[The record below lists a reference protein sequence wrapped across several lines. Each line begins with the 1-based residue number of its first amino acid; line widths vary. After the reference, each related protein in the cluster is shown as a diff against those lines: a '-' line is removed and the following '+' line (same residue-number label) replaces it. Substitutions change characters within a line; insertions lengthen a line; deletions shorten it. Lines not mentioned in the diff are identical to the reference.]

1 MYVKVRIL
9 TANGG
14 HWLNIQKMRTCFKRV
29 VFAMLF
35 MAMALSLSAHDIEQ
49 DGIYYDVVSISELT
63 VKAVGL
69 AGNKEGDVV
78 IPEQIVLNGRNLSV
92 LSVADEFAKN
102 NKKIT
107 NLTILTQG
115 KIGVS
120 AFQGCSN
127 LYSVTISDTLVSA
140 YAFSGCSLLETVDA
154 KNLTSIEVCA
164 FSNCTSLITCDFPSV
179 KEIKESAFYNC
190 SMLEH
195 LLLPMAEKIGDN
207 AFENCLQLSAF
218 ELTNSVKETG
228 YDVFK
233 NCKNLQSIVI
243 GNGITLLNDIFS
255 GCNNLQYVKIVD
267 SKKELCIGRVGNRTC
282 VYDGEGYTNSSP
294 HYWYEPSRSMFSK
307 SNNIKEV
314 YIGRNLITECFRYK
328 ESYQSGAY
336 YYDYQHVIPNPAFS
350 NSKVEKVIFGPEV
363 TRVPTTYPIPEINSS
378 KNIYVRDTWDGAFQ
392 NCTNLVEVIN
402 LAQLNIPENAFKGC
416 VKLTSITSDARSIG
430 QSAFEGCSALEALT
444 LGRKIEKI
452 GSNAIK
458 DCTSLK
464 TINIASMTPPSCEA
478 DFPALNYIQTQVN
491 IPYETASLY
500 QNADYWKNFWGLTE
514 NIISDFTLDNI
525 VYRKVSDNVVAVC
538 GNKLTTGS
546 AVKLPEKVSFQGF
559 DFDVT
564 SINYH
569 AFYNCANLKSIVVPN
584 SVKDIEEEAF
594 YGSGLRT
601 VTLPNSIKTIK
612 KETFRDCK
620 SLYSVTFPSGINSI
634 GEAAFYGCGFISMKI
649 PNTVEVIQ
657 KSTFE
662 KCSKLENVE
671 IPLSVTKIEDS
682 AFCGC
687 NLGDEILIPNSVTSL
702 GNACFSSTAL
712 RTVTIPNSV
721 TEMGTYVFGSSH
733 LETVNWS
740 KGLSVIPA
748 STFYDTY
755 IKSIS
760 IPDWVTE
767 IGERAFGWCY
777 YLREVNIP
785 QSVTTIGE
793 SAFENCEFLPSIN
806 LPSSVIKFGKNIF
819 HYCHHLKK
827 VTFEDGD
834 DMLSFSSGDLDT
846 SSTVYNTTIKY
857 YYGGFYDTKIED
869 LYIGSSLSDKP
880 RYSLSGKLLESYDG
894 PFSKMERLKK
904 LTIGKNVSTLG
915 PRQEYI
921 AQVKANITPGSFKF
935 CTAIDTVIV
944 EATNPP
950 IGAEFTDSVYQHSTL
965 IVPEG
970 CIDAYRQTDGWKEF
984 CNIFTPSTTDI
995 KGYMYDLEK
1004 IKIEHNSSG
1013 INILN
1018 ATNSDVYIYNIMGVL
1033 IYKSRNYKD
1042 EVIPLKRGQYLV
1054 KINEKTI
1061 KIIY

>member
-1 MYVKVRIL
+1 
-9 TANGG
+9 
-14 HWLNIQKMRTCFKRV
+14 MRTCFKRV

-282 VYDGEGYTNSSP
+282 VYDDEGYTNSSP

-634 GEAAFYGCGFISMKI
+634 GEAAF
-649 PNTVEVIQ
+649 
-657 KSTFE
+657 
-662 KCSKLENVE
+662 
-671 IPLSVTKIEDS
+671 
-682 AFCGC
+682 
-687 NLGDEILIPNSVTSL
+687 
-702 GNACFSSTAL
+702 
-712 RTVTIPNSV
+712 
-721 TEMGTYVFGSSH
+721 
-733 LETVNWS
+733 
-740 KGLSVIPA
+740 
-748 STFYDTY
+748 
-755 IKSIS
+755 
-760 IPDWVTE
+760 
-767 IGERAFGWCY
+767 
-777 YLREVNIP
+777 
-785 QSVTTIGE
+785 
-793 SAFENCEFLPSIN
+793 ENCKFLPSIN

-1018 ATNSDVYIYNIMGVL
+1018 ATNSDVYIYNTMGVL

>member
-378 KNIYVRDTWDGAFQ
+378 KSIYVRDTWDGAFQ

-500 QNADYWKNFWGLTE
+500 QKADYWKNFWGLTE

-634 GEAAFYGCGFISMKI
+634 GEAAF
-649 PNTVEVIQ
+649 
-657 KSTFE
+657 
-662 KCSKLENVE
+662 
-671 IPLSVTKIEDS
+671 
-682 AFCGC
+682 
-687 NLGDEILIPNSVTSL
+687 
-702 GNACFSSTAL
+702 
-712 RTVTIPNSV
+712 
-721 TEMGTYVFGSSH
+721 
-733 LETVNWS
+733 
-740 KGLSVIPA
+740 
-748 STFYDTY
+748 
-755 IKSIS
+755 
-760 IPDWVTE
+760 
-767 IGERAFGWCY
+767 
-777 YLREVNIP
+777 
-785 QSVTTIGE
+785 
-793 SAFENCEFLPSIN
+793 ENCKFLPSIN

-1018 ATNSDVYIYNIMGVL
+1018 ATNSDVYIYNTMGVL

>member
-1 MYVKVRIL
+1 
-9 TANGG
+9 
-14 HWLNIQKMRTCFKRV
+14 MRTCFKRV

-282 VYDGEGYTNSSP
+282 VYDDEGYTNSSP

-657 KSTFE
+657 KSTFRIC
-662 KCSKLENVE
+662 K
-671 IPLSVTKIEDS
+671 
-682 AFCGC
+682 
-687 NLGDEILIPNSVTSL
+687 
-702 GNACFSSTAL
+702 
-712 RTVTIPNSV
+712 
-721 TEMGTYVFGSSH
+721 
-733 LETVNWS
+733 
-740 KGLSVIPA
+740 
-748 STFYDTY
+748 
-755 IKSIS
+755 
-760 IPDWVTE
+760 
-767 IGERAFGWCY
+767 
-777 YLREVNIP
+777 
-785 QSVTTIGE
+785 
-793 SAFENCEFLPSIN
+793 FLPSIN

-1018 ATNSDVYIYNIMGVL
+1018 ATNSDVYIYNTMGVL

>member
-363 TRVPTTYPIPEINSS
+363 TRVPTTYPISEINSS

-634 GEAAFYGCGFISMKI
+634 GEAAFYGCK
-649 PNTVEVIQ
+649 
-657 KSTFE
+657 
-662 KCSKLENVE
+662 
-671 IPLSVTKIEDS
+671 
-682 AFCGC
+682 
-687 NLGDEILIPNSVTSL
+687 
-702 GNACFSSTAL
+702 
-712 RTVTIPNSV
+712 
-721 TEMGTYVFGSSH
+721 
-733 LETVNWS
+733 
-740 KGLSVIPA
+740 
-748 STFYDTY
+748 
-755 IKSIS
+755 
-760 IPDWVTE
+760 
-767 IGERAFGWCY
+767 
-777 YLREVNIP
+777 
-785 QSVTTIGE
+785 
-793 SAFENCEFLPSIN
+793 FLPSIN

-1018 ATNSDVYIYNIMGVL
+1018 ATNSDVYIYNTMGVL